1 MRKAFRKSVTGLDVG
16 RPLPRLKNAGV
27 GGGLQSVKWE
37 EYDCYQCKTGTLLTK
52 QVLFSIPF
60 GQTYTPAGGT
70 PITKSLWHTSLTAN
84 GQLVNPER
92 LLVYA
97 VALGIVNPI
106 TANDLNNFLGLTLI
120 SWTISGKPYLQ
131 LQASRIPSGG
141 GPFTSGGVA
150 TTATTTSLNTTAANS
165 GVPRADNLYTF
176 GSALAQWIGQSQPF
190 NVTLDPT
197 LATTTN
203 VAAGYTTD
211 APAATPPGAGVAA
224 FFYLGGYKVRLVS

>member
-1 MRKAFRKSVTGLDVG
+1 MRKAFQSRSVSGLDVG

-27 GGGLQSVKWE
+27 GGGLQSLKWE
-37 EYDCYQCKTGTLLTK
+37 EYDCYQCTTGTLLTK

-60 GQTYTPAGGT
+60 GQQYTPAGGST
-70 PITKSLWHTSLTAN
+70 ITKSAWHTTLTAN

-97 VALGIVNPI
+97 IALGIVNPI
-106 TANDLNNFLGLTLI
+106 TPNDLNNFLAMSLI
-120 SWTISGKPYLQ
+120 TWKISGKTYVEIHGN
-131 LQASRIPSGG
+131 RIPSGG
-141 GPFTSGGVA
+141 GPFITSTQTNSGSG
-150 TTATTTSLNTTAANS
+150 NS

-190 NVTLDPT
+190 NVTIDPT
-197 LATTTN
+197 LGSTPNVTSGYTSDASTTN
-203 VAAGYTTD
+203 PAGK
-211 APAATPPGAGVAA
+211 GINA